1 MITKEDYQ
9 LVRSHPAFSALPVE
23 LFDKLA
29 VEIHARDIPKGQ
41 ILFFAGDKR
50 DRMFLLETGFARIE
64 QFDSADQFSYMDY
77 IKKGAMFPYG
87 GMFQDERYHYTA
99 SAVTD
104 LRCFVIPVNLY
115 ELYAQ
120 ESKEQLL
127 FITRKLSTILKFQ
140 ELRLRN
146 VVTASASERV
156 IQSLAILCKD
166 YEALGNQLPFPISMK
181 EMAKLAATTRET
193 VNQVLKKLIDS
204 HKIQYER
211 KQLTFLDSSY
221 FLKSFEEI
229 D

>member
-9 LVRSHPAFSALPVE
+9 LLRLHPAFSALPVE

-41 ILFFAGDKR
+41 ILFFAGDRR
-50 DRMFLLETGFARIE
+50 DRIFLLVEGFVRIE
-64 QFDSADQFSYMDY
+64 QFDSSDQFSYMDY
-77 IKKGAMFPYG
+77 IKKGSLFPYG
-87 GMFQDERYHYTA
+87 GMFQDERYHYTS
-99 SAVTD
+99 SAVTY

-115 ELYAQ
+115 EISAQ

-127 FITRKLSTILKFQ
+127 FITRKLSSILEFQ

-156 IQSLAILCKD
+156 VQSLAILCKD
-166 YEALGNQLPFPISMK
+166 YESLGNQLPFPISMK

-204 HKIQYER
+204 RKIQYER
-211 KQLTFLDSSY
+211 KQLTFLDTAY

-229 D
+229 N

>member
-1 MITKEDYQ
+1 ME
-9 LVRSHPAFSALPVE
+9 
-23 LFDKLA
+23 
-29 VEIHARDIPKGQ
+29 
-41 ILFFAGDKR
+41 
-50 DRMFLLETGFARIE
+50 GFVRIE
-64 QFDSADQFSYMDY
+64 QFDSSDQFSYMDY
-77 IKKGAMFPYG
+77 IKKGSLFPYG

-115 ELYAQ
+115 EMSAQ

-127 FITRKLSTILKFQ
+127 FITRKLSSILEFQ

-166 YEALGNQLPFPISMK
+166 YESLGNQLPFPISMK

-204 HKIQYER
+204 RKIQYER
-211 KQLTFLDSSY
+211 KQLTFLDTAY

-229 D
+229 N

>member
-9 LVRSHPAFSALPVE
+9 LLRLHPAFSALPVE

-41 ILFFAGDKR
+41 ILFFAGDRR
-50 DRMFLLETGFARIE
+50 DRILLLVEGFVRIE
-64 QFDSADQFSYMDY
+64 QFDSSDQFSYMDY
-77 IKKGAMFPYG
+77 IKKGSLFPYG

-115 ELYAQ
+115 EMSAQ

-127 FITRKLSTILKFQ
+127 FITRKLSSILEFQ

-146 VVTASASERV
+146 VVTASASDRV
-156 IQSLAILCKD
+156 VQSLAILCKD
-166 YEALGNQLPFPISMK
+166 YESLGNQLPFPISMK

-204 HKIQYER
+204 RKIQYER
-211 KQLTFLDSSY
+211 KQLTFLDTAY

-229 D
+229 N

>member
-1 MITKEDYQ
+1 MITKDDYQ
-9 LVRSHPAFSALPVE
+9 LLRLHPAFSAIPVE

-50 DRMFLLETGFARIE
+50 DRIFLLEKGFARIE
-64 QFDSADQFSYMDY
+64 QFDSADQFSYM
-77 IKKGAMFPYG
+77 
-87 GMFQDERYHYTA
+87 
-99 SAVTD
+99 
-104 LRCFVIPVNLY
+104 
-115 ELYAQ
+115 
-120 ESKEQLL
+120 EQLL
-127 FITRKLSTILKFQ
+127 FITRKLSSILKFQ

-193 VNQVLKKLIDS
+193 VNQVLKKLMDS
-204 HKIQYER
+204 QKIQYER
-211 KQLTFLDSSY
+211 KQLRFIDSSY